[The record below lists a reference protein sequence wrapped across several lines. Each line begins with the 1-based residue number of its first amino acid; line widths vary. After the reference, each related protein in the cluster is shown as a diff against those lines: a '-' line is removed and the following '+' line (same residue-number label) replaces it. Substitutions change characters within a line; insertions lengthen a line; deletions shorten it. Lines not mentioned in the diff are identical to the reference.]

1 VFNFAF
7 FQFFRFKHLPRLTS
21 LEKSNAKGLT
31 NMVALRKTDY
41 QHPDYRQQALDL
53 IEYATQ
59 RTHIITFPTAFLG
72 LLGYQHEAAILLN
85 QILYWSS
92 RTSDPEG
99 WFYKTYDEWFNEIGL
114 TRYQIERALNG
125 DSRTRS
131 KRLTLREIGV
141 HTVVRKAPTGNP
153 TVHYRIDMPLFIGY
167 LEAFLF
173 QYNTAAQSVAETQQ
187 SAISIVNNVAEQ
199 NVTESPNET
208 QQSRVS
214 SISKD
219 SQSTEESKSLSDER
233 FSLYKPFEKFFG
245 KLEKLSNET
254 LTQLLEHLI
263 RLGSRTTLDVI
274 ERCTA
279 YGKSWHYALTAL
291 KNECSANVT
300 VNYDTSLDEFLDDGT
315 DEAPADDMTETIE
328 TPRVDFRELLR
339 RPPAPRRGDPIP
351 TERIQLH
358 TAKSSSTIAELW
370 RMASQQL
377 DLQTDN
383 DFRLNCLRYL
393 KLVDFEPETNCFV
406 FAAENN
412 TAADETLRRERTIT
426 RMLTDV
432 SGVPATFRTVRKGE
446 WATVE

>member
-1 VFNFAF
+1 
-7 FQFFRFKHLPRLTS
+7 LPGLTS
-21 LEKSNAKGLT
+21 LDKSNAKGLK

-92 RTSDPEG
+92 RTSDPAG

-125 DSRTRS
+125 DKRTSS

-153 TVHYRIDMPLFIGY
+153 TVHYRIEMPIFIAY

-173 QYNTAAQSVAETQQ
+173 QYNTVAETPQ
-187 SAISIVNNVAEQ
+187 SELSIVNNVAEQ
-199 NVTESPNET
+199 NATESPNET
-208 QQSRVS
+208 QQSSAS
-214 SISKD
+214 SINKD
-219 SQSTEESKSLSDER
+219 SLSIEESKSLSDER
-233 FSLYKPFEKFFG
+233 ISLYKPYEKFFG

-254 LTQLLEHLI
+254 LLELVEQI
-263 RLGSRTTLDVI
+263 SRLGSRTTLDVVQ
-274 ERCTA
+274 RCTA
-279 YGKSWHYALTAL
+279 YGKSWHYTLTAL
-291 KNECSANVT
+291 KNECSAQITQNYAASLAENSIDNMLETGNEQWANDMDET
-300 VNYDTSLDEFLDDGT
+300 V
-315 DEAPADDMTETIE
+315 E
-328 TPRVDFRELLR
+328 TPAVVDFREILR

-351 TERIQLH
+351 TERIQLQIGS
-358 TAKSSSTIAELW
+358 ANRTIKELW
-370 RMASQQL
+370 SMASNQL
-377 DLQTDN
+377 ELQMDT
-383 DFRLNCLRYL
+383 DFRWNCLRYL
-393 KLVDFEPETNCFV
+393 TLVDFEPETNCFV
-406 FAAENN
+406 FTAENN
-412 TAADETLRRERTIT
+412 IAADETIRRQRTMT

-432 SGVPATFRTVRKGE
+432 SGVPATFHTVKKSE